1 MNNMTNPKF
10 TPVRA
15 INWNIVP
22 DEMDKISWETIKSQI
37 WYPDEL
43 PITPDKPSWRRMS
56 QLERDTLVKC
66 FAGLTRLDSLQTM
79 GMATLIQIAQT
90 QHEEGVLAFFA
101 AFEAIHAS
109 SYSFI
114 NQTLLSADEEAAAL
128 DWADHNELL
137 TAKITLIQAIYED
150 LSDDPLLPY
159 KKRVMSTLLESM
171 AFFTGFYYPLHLA
184 GHGKMSATADLVR
197 LIIRDETQHGGYI
210 SYKARQ
216 LFDAYTPEQQEEC
229 TEFVYTMLADLMDN
243 ERQYSIELY
252 GELGLVEEANAF
264 LDYNASKTLQSL
276 GFPMLDPEAE
286 SRVPALILTGL
297 STQNQNHDFFSLKG
311 SAYLSMDWGAV
322 DAENWSLDADAYDD
336 GHKDLP
342 AAEARSGPDD
352 RSPAG

>member
-1 MNNMTNPKF
+1 MRSVTTMTEKPF
-10 TPVRA
+10 TPVQS

-22 DEMDKISWETIKSQI
+22 DEMDKISWDTIKSQI

-43 PITPDKPSWRRMS
+43 PIVPDKVSWRLMS
-56 QLERDTLVKC
+56 QMERDTLIKC
-66 FAGLTRLDSLQTM
+66 FAGLTRLDSLQTL
-79 GMATLIQIAQT
+79 GMATLMQVANT
-90 QHEEGVLAFFA
+90 EHEGGVLAFFA

-114 NQTLLSADEEAAAL
+114 NQTLLTADEDLAAH
-128 DWADHNELL
+128 DWANHNPLL
-137 TAKITLIQAIYED
+137 TAKVTLIQGIYEQIRGT
-150 LSDDPLLPY
+150 DPLLPY
-159 KKRVMSTLLESM
+159 KQRAISTMLESM

-184 GHGKMSATADLVR
+184 GSGKMSATADLVR

-216 LFDAYTPEQQEEC
+216 LFDSYTPEQQDDC
-229 TEFVYTMLADLMDN
+229 TEFVYTTLADLMDN

-252 GELGLVEEANAF
+252 GELGLVEEANNF

-276 GFPMLDPEAE
+276 GFPALDPDAE

-311 SAYLSMDWGAV
+311 SNYLSVEFGDL
-322 DAENWSLDADAYDD
+322 ETEEWSLDAGDYT
-336 GHKDLP
+336 G
-342 AAEARSGPDD
+342 
-352 RSPAG
+352 